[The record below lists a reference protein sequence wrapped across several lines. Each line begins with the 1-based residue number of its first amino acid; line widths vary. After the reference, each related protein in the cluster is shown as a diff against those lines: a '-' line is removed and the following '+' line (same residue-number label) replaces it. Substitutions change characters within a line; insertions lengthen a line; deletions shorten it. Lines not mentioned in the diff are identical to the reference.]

1 MVAFFEKIYAGCITG
16 AKGWHTVLREVITM
30 ENRSNNSSSNKK
42 QQSSENKKQQSS
54 ENKKNNDTPENK
66 NPSSQGY

>member
-1 MVAFFEKIYAGCITG
+1 MVVFFKFFSGRIIGV
-16 AKGWHTVLREVITM
+16 KGWHTVLREVITM

-54 ENKKNNDTPENK
+54 ENKKNNGTPEDK
-66 NPSSQGY
+66 DPTSKGY